1 MAGISQVIG
10 GGLMTCMLAIAAA
23 FCVASEQP
31 TDVNVDLIDNP
42 VVVDMKLS
50 PDGRHIGLLA
60 PVDGRNVLTIIQT
73 STRAPINLLEFQSD
87 RQIGDFYW
95 ANNERLLMRLD
106 YFQSWYA
113 APTSAGEW
121 FAVNI
126 DGKKKENV
134 FGFRSFRGSSSK
146 IKSHEAGGALASG
159 QVVDLLR
166 DDKKH
171 ILMSATPFDAGGD
184 RKSKL
189 YKINIYNGRS
199 KLLEASPVENA
210 TFATD
215 QSGKVRFVVG
225 ETKELKSRVY
235 YRADEDQEWQLFSES
250 SVGEGALQPL
260 AFADD
265 NSIYVSDST
274 KTDLAGIYLYDLSN
288 GTSSLVHQDEYSDP
302 TNFWYSE
309 ASQQLYAVEYETTTP
324 KYVFLND
331 SDETTTL
338 KNLLSTFPGQQARLI
353 SQSRDGSLS
362 IVLTYSDR
370 NPGDFYLFDANLKQM
385 QFLAAAMPKVAPAER
400 SGMTAFEFTARDGL
414 TVRGYLTLPEPN
426 EGDAPP
432 PLIVNPHGGPIG
444 PRDSWGFNGEVQ
456 LFAEAGFAVLQVNFR
471 GSGGFGKAFMQA
483 GFKTWGTAIQNDI
496 LDATNWVLSQGYA
509 DPARV
514 CIYGASF
521 GGYSALMAPI
531 RDPNLFKCAIGF
543 VGVYDLPML
552 YDIGDVSER
561 DSGVAFLKKIVG
573 TDQEE
578 LKKYSPAHRAGEL
591 NLPVFII
598 HGEQDPR
605 APVEHALAM
614 MEAMDA
620 AGKPYEK
627 LLFEKEGHGLYD
639 PETRASM
646 YQAIVSFL
654 RQHLMNEET

>member
-1 MAGISQVIG
+1 MGAKRWIGRISIICV
-10 GGLMTCMLAIAAA
+10 ASIAAA
-23 FCVASEQP
+23 LSVASERP
-31 TDVNVDLIDNP
+31 TSVNIDLIDNP

-50 PDGRHIGLLA
+50 PDGQHIGLLA
-60 PVDGRNVLTIIQT
+60 PVDGRNILTIIQT
-73 STRAPINLLEFQSD
+73 STRTPINLLEFESD

-146 IKSHEAGGALASG
+146 IKSHEAGGERASG

-184 RKSKL
+184 RRSKL

-199 KLLEASPVENA
+199 KLLETSPVENA

-215 QSGKVRFVVG
+215 QSGQVRFVVG
-225 ETKELKSRVY
+225 ETKELKRKVY
-235 YRADEDQEWQLFSES
+235 YRANEDQEWQLFRES
-250 SVGEGALQPL
+250 NADEGGLQPL
-260 AFADD
+260 AFAAD

-274 KTDLAGIYLYDLSN
+274 YTDLAGIYLYDLN
-288 GTSSLVHQDEYSDP
+288 DGTSTLIHQDEHSDP
-302 TNFWYSE
+302 TNFWYTE
-309 ASQQLYAVEYETTTP
+309 ASRRLYAVEYETTTP
-324 KYVFLND
+324 KYVFLTEGE
-331 SDETTTL
+331 ETSTL
-338 KNLLSTFPGQQARLI
+338 KNLLSAFPGQQVRLI
-353 SQSRDGSLS
+353 SQSRDESLS
-362 IVLTYSDR
+362 IVLAYSDR
-370 NPGDFYLFDANLKQM
+370 NPGDYYLFDANLKQL

-400 SGMTAFEFTARDGL
+400 SEMMAFEFTARDGL
-414 TVRGYLTLPEPN
+414 VLRGYLTLPKSTQ
-426 EGDAPP
+426 GKRPP

-444 PRDSWGFNGEVQ
+444 PRDHWGYNGEVQ
-456 LFAEAGFAVLQVNFR
+456 LLAEAGFAVLQVNFR

-483 GFKTWGTAIQNDI
+483 GYTAWGSAIQNDI
-496 LDATNWVLSQGYA
+496 LDATDWVLSQGYA
-509 DPARV
+509 DSERV

-531 RDPNLFKCAIGF
+531 RDPDLFKCAIGF

-552 YDIGDVSER
+552 YERGDVSER
-561 DSGVAFLKKIVG
+561 DSGVAFMKKIVG
-573 TDQEE
+573 TDEE
-578 LKKYSPAHRAGEL
+578 ALKKYSPAHRADEL

-605 APVEHALAM
+605 APVEHALVM

-646 YQAIVSFL
+646 YEAIVTFL
-654 RQHLMNEET
+654 SKHLKSEDT